1 MSRKQFLS
9 SLLLLAAAPL
19 RVAPFLV
26 RHSHV
31 RSARLQMLQ
40 AQSLKNVEDLSE
52 AEIAAMM
59 DDIDGTEILAQ
70 YEQSKNLP
78 AQVSGLVNRDLSD
91 LSDAEVAAMMDDMDD
106 LSAFEAQ
113 KKQGS
118 KRKAVR
124 RAVSAVG
131 DSIKSIVANEMT
143 ATAPAGAKVDIADL
157 SDAEIAAMMDD
168 MDDLSAFEEAKQPLR
183 RSKRKAVRR
192 AMSAMGDSFKSIVAN
207 EMTATAPAGAKVDIK
222 DLSDAEIAA
231 MMDDMEDLS
240 AFEEA
245 KKAAGGPAAEEK
257 KESDKAEKAVKRT
270 STVMEDN
277 CI

>member
-1 MSRKQFLS
+1 
-9 SLLLLAAAPL
+9 
-19 RVAPFLV
+19 
-26 RHSHV
+26 
-31 RSARLQMLQ
+31 MLQ